1 MPSAASEQELSDLLI
16 ELWEFAQSDEF
27 REICDNG
34 LVCET
39 YAGCSFHPSQVAL
52 PRALAEERLQEKKI
66 ANMHCTESIGLM
78 LKFLVGF
85 TQLNAAARRKAYKKH
100 FAKYRADHM
109 NQPKNYFRLYPLP
122 PYSQFCTS
130 KSKKNAGYGT
140 LEVEYGIL
148 DKRHHL
154 TSESKIQMSFEM
166 AYLATIFG
174 LVFSGETTVNGL
186 QKWLG
191 KHFACSQEKVYR
203 CVMANKNDLHTIG
216 WDPTTGIR
224 TNHNNNNNVLHEMAN
239 LVRRMEEAQEKIH
252 SDLQNLAQ
260 KTDLQ
265 NLAQKIEGVE
275 AAVTDGRQSNLQDLT
290 GLRSEFAQKIEVVRA
305 AVVES
310 KNSNAQDFAGLRS
323 ELLNVKQSVAT
334 QQDVMDGSHSH
345 VNDVT
350 SIKDGIAEL
359 RSELV
364 RRLEEAQNLNR
375 DELQN
380 ITNEYQKL
388 KDVVE
393 GRHSNHQDV
402 ASINDGVK
410 GLRTEFQLVTSEFH
424 RGKKESDAKINDLI
438 ERFEELHK
446 STSNLSGV
454 AKSIDTLTA
463 TVAQLAQGQ
472 NLDHVTQ
479 SIDALRRAMTD
490 ATPGQTSPDL
500 KAIMGSID
508 ALRKT
513 LQGNFSGVLL
523 IVCVS

>member
-334 QQDVMDGSHSH
+334 QQDGNHAHAH

-350 SIKDGIAEL
+350 TINDRIADL
-359 RSELV
+359 ASEL
-364 RRLEEAQNLNR
+364 Q
-375 DELQN
+375 
-380 ITNEYQKL
+380 
-388 KDVVE
+388 
-393 GRHSNHQDV
+393 S
-402 ASINDGVK
+402 VK
-410 GLRTEFQLVTSEFH
+410 NNGGQSY
-424 RGKKESDAKINDLI
+424 AKIEDLI
-438 ERFEELHK
+438 QRFEGLH
-446 STSNLSGV
+446 T
-454 AKSIDTLTA
+454 ARIDALNA
-463 TVAQLAQGQ
+463 TVTQLAQDKNAP
-472 NLDHVTQ
+472 NLQAAQ
-479 SIDALRRAMTD
+479 SMDALRETMTEE
-490 ATPGQTSPDL
+490 
-500 KAIMGSID
+500 IRGSID

-513 LQGNFSGVLL
+513 IEQNRLPR
-523 IVCVS
+523 